1 MEIGGFI
8 LGALGLIG
16 LVIGLVVFVVLISFF
31 SLWLQARLSGAP
43 VSFLELLAMKL
54 RRVPIGMIVTN
65 RITVT
70 ANDLIQARDELSTAT
85 GTEIATISLGTPHYS
100 ITEIGRLV
108 EALAGRT
115 VHRSIHMYV
124 STGRD
129 VLNEAGLRG
138 WT

>member
-54 RRVPIGMIVTN
+54 RRVPIGLIVTN
-65 RITVT
+65 RITAVKAGLPIST
-70 ANDLIQARDELSTAT
+70 SDLEA
-85 GTEIATISLGTPHYS
+85 HY
-100 ITEIGRLV
+100 
-108 EALAGRT
+108 LAG
-115 VHRSIHMYV
+115 
-124 STGRD
+124 GD
-129 VLNEAGLRG
+129 VTLAREHIDAIRPDDKPGIKQG
-138 WT
+138 DPI